1 MASCDSVLIVDDDPD
16 TLVALSDMLTYR
28 LHDVRVTTRQSG
40 ITGLEALRNTRYRV
54 LIADLRMP
62 EMDGLTLLRH
72 VHHVRAYTPVVMMSG
87 ATEWGLTKR
96 VVEAG
101 AFAFVHKPFERGPF
115 VQTVRLAIQCSRMR
129 ERVECGKRRLAR
141 LSEVLRRARSSSQSS
156 QSLDHAL
163 RQMGQAVRGGNSS
176 IASLERL
183 ITHLT
188 EQFRP
193 DNETLCLLEQQSRA
207 RAKRMLETL
216 GE

>member
-28 LHDVRVTTRQSG
+28 LQDVRVTTRQSA

-72 VHHVRAYTPVVMMSG
+72 VHQVHAYTPVVIMSG
-87 ATEWGLTKR
+87 VTEWGLTKL

-101 AFAFVHKPFERGPF
+101 AFAFVYKPFERGPF
-115 VQTVRLAIQCSRMR
+115 VHTVRLAIQCSRMR
-129 ERVECGKRRLAR
+129 DRVELGKRRVAR
-141 LSEVLRRARSSSQSS
+141 LSEVLRRAQSSPSSSLSR
-156 QSLDHAL
+156 DHAL
-163 RQMGQAVRGGNSS
+163 RQMGHAVRGGNNS
-176 IASLERL
+176 IARLERL
-183 ITHLT
+183 ISNLT

-193 DNETLCLLEQQSRA
+193 HTETLSLLEEQA
-207 RAKRMLETL
+207 RAQAKTMLETL

>member
-1 MASCDSVLIVDDDPD
+1 MAFPDSVLVVDDDPD
-16 TLVALSDMLTYR
+16 LLVALTDMLTYR
-28 LHDVRVTTRQSG
+28 LQGVRVTTRQSA
-40 ITGLEALRNTRYRV
+40 ITGLDALRNTRYRV

-72 VHHVRAYTPVVMMSG
+72 VHQVRAYTPVVIMSG
-87 ATEWGLTKR
+87 VTEWDLTKR

-115 VQTVRLAIQCSRMR
+115 IQTVRLAIQCSRMR
-129 ERVECGKRRLAR
+129 ERVELGKRRLAR
-141 LSEVLRRARSSSQSS
+141 LAEVLRRAQSSPSSSP
-156 QSLDHAL
+156 SLDQAL
-163 RQMGQAVRGGNSS
+163 KRMGQAVRGGDSS
-176 IASLERL
+176 ITRLERL
-183 ITHLT
+183 ISKLT

-193 DNETLCLLEQQSRA
+193 DNETLCLLEEQSRT